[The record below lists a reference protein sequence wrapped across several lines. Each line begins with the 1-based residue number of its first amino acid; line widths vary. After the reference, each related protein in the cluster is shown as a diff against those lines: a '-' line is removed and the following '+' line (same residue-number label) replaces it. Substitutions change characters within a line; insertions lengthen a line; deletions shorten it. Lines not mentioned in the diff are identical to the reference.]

1 MEEKNR
7 VEREI
12 LEDIRREEHEL
23 RKMRVNMDY
32 LRHKLLDEDLDY
44 FSSRDI
50 NHAFFGALI
59 IGLTFVF
66 KGLLIEIGM
75 QLPWKNVLL
84 IILATLLI
92 LTSEIYYV
100 GYAKVRDKERR
111 PFFQFWIKRLTAMYV
126 IAIVVSFFLLYLFGF
141 MMQSGNPENFMKL
154 VFVVAM
160 PCAIGTAIPSMLN
173 PNTTG

>member
-12 LEDIRREEHEL
+12 LEDIRREEHEV
-23 RKMRVNMDY
+23 RKIKTNIDY
-32 LRHKLLDEDLDY
+32 LRHKLIEQDLDH
-44 FSSRDI
+44 FSSSDI

-75 QLPWKNVLL
+75 QLPWQNVLM
-84 IILATLLI
+84 IVIATLLI

-100 GYAKVRDKERR
+100 GYARVKHKERR
-111 PFFQFWIKRLTAMYV
+111 PFFQFWLKRLTAMYV

-141 MMQSGNPENFMKL
+141 MMQSDTPEHFMKL

-173 PNTTG
+173 PQTAG